1 MVIYLS
7 IKECDIMLDLKK
19 EKVFLKSYKPLE
31 PWSVEISQ
39 RIFFYKNTSNKNI
52 KASLKYN
59 IIKEL
64 LTES

>member
-31 PWSVEISQ
+31 PWSVEISY

-52 KASLKYN
+52 KASF
-59 IIKEL
+59 IK
-64 LTES
+64 SYIY